1 MKLKQI
7 AILLSGAALSA
18 TVLGASAANI
28 GDETDTSWQYTPTAK
43 PFFAGNQPAQAKQA
57 VRIGDENDTSWE
69 YLPKAKP
76 FFASDDVSGKQAVR
90 FGDENDASWLYVAR
104 SSKVAL

>member
-7 AILLSGAALSA
+7 AVLVSGALLS
-18 TVLGASAANI
+18 ASALAQI
-28 GDETDTSWQYTPTAK
+28 PHVSDETDLSWQYAPTAK
-43 PFFAGNQPAQAKQA
+43 PFFDGSDASGKQA

-76 FFASDDVSGKQAVR
+76 FFASEDASGKQAVR
-90 FGDENDASWLYVAR
+90 FGDENDTSWVYVPR
-104 SSKVAL
+104 SKKAAL